1 MLEANNFK
9 ALKIGIAS
17 PEKIRSW
24 SYGEVIKPETINY
37 RTLKPERDGLF
48 CEKIFGP
55 TRDYECSCGKYK
67 RLRYKN
73 IVCDRCGV
81 EVTKSSVRRERMG
94 HIELATPVSHIW
106 YVKGVPSY
114 IGLTLDMSPRD
125 LEEVIYFVSYVVLD
139 PGATTLIKKQT
150 LSDKEYRAYYE
161 KYGNTFRVGMG
172 AEAIKELLSEVDVN
186 KELEEIQK
194 EYGTGNNPSESLKLA
209 ARSYIPNIECMLYQM
224 ISAYGERQSV
234 DEILN
239 SLKPT
244 MIIVD
249 EMHHLKTKS
258 IRATA
263 GSNVVED
270 NEEYEEEFSNR
281 IERENKW
288 GKKFKKFLEDNP
300 QAKLLGLSATPI
312 RHDGANVVE
321 RIFKDAV
328 ASQKSL
334 LEAMEEGIIYPPK
347 YVVPDFVREDELETL
362 LEKIEQAEGARKEEL
377 KAEYDELALKS
388 ANAPGIPQLM
398 EENISEKD
406 GKYIIFCKDISD
418 MKEKMANA
426 KEWFGKIDEEPEIYG
441 ISSQDNTSAEQLQS
455 FNNSKSSH
463 LKLMY
468 CVGMIDEGV
477 HLNNVSGVILATK
490 TESRPVYTQRV
501 GRCISS
507 KKNGKQAIVIDLVN
521 NNEILSNKEEVEY
534 GYEIND
540 IEALQQLIDWIN
552 NKNNGKLPEY
562 SAEKSQKEKTM
573 ARRMARINN
582 KYIKYAQNQEMIKQL
597 DKEEQDKIQDIIELG
612 NTIGLFSK
620 AIKLDF
626 SDEEQRQEDLINQFI
641 DGIAI
646 KGVRKDFVRLL
657 QERLREGTFKEVMQF
672 CEKNGRLPKQVVGT
686 KATLTEEQIYE
697 NNLYAR
703 WRRCDEKQLVDKY
716 SGVPIEKVPEE
727 YKSIVEQ
734 VRSYG
739 YGIEEKLTT
748 YQKVIQFCEKN
759 GRLPKQVV
767 GTKAA
772 LTEEQLYEKNLY
784 GSWLRSDEKKLIDKY
799 IGTPIEKIPEKDR
812 VIVEQARYYGIEEKL
827 TFYQEVIRFCE
838 KNGRVPRAVHGTK
851 AALTEEQLYEKNL
864 YYRWR
869 RSDEKQLVDKY
880 AGVPIEGVPEEDREI
895 VEQVRSYG
903 YGVEEKLTAY
913 QEIMQFCEKY
923 GRWPRMFQ
931 GTNSTCTEEQIY
943 ERNLYN
949 RWQTSDEKQI
959 VDKYVGIPT
968 EKIPE
973 EDKTIIE
980 QVRSYGYGI
989 KRKLIGYQAL
999 MQFCK
1004 KNGRLP
1010 KQIAGKK
1017 ATLTEKQIYERNLY
1031 AKWKTSKEKQLVDK
1045 YVGIPVEEIPEED
1058 RAIVEQVR
1066 SYGYLGNAKKSANSL
1081 GKAVGK
1087 AVTVTEIQQ
1096 ANEFLN
1102 TITQDKEKREEQE

>member
-1 MLEANNFK
+1 MANTENSKLKLLPHQNEAYQ
-9 ALKIGIAS
+9 A
-17 PEKIRSW
+17 
-24 SYGEVIKPETINY
+24 VIKKFE
-37 RTLKPERDGLF
+37 
-48 CEKIFGP
+48 EKGKAAVIFP
-55 TRDYECSCGKYK
+55 TGCGKSFVALEYILK
-67 RLRYKN
+67 HPDERVLFLAPRRAIANQMYEY
-73 IVCDRCGV
+73 IVR
-81 EVTKSSVRRERMG
+81 
-94 HIELATPVSHIW
+94 
-106 YVKGVPSY
+106 Y
-114 IGLTLDMSPRD
+114 IGGDTRP
-125 LEEVIYFVSYVVLD
+125 I
-139 PGATTLIKKQT
+139 
-150 LSDKEYRAYYE
+150 
-161 KYGNTFRVGMG
+161 
-172 AEAIKELLSEVDVN
+172 
-186 KELEEIQK
+186 EEIQK

-234 DEILN
+234 DKILN

-244 MIIVD
+244 IIIVD

-263 GSNVVED
+263 GSNVVEND
-270 NEEYEEEFSNR
+270 EKYEEEFSNR

-334 LEAMEEGIIYPPK
+334 LEAIEEGIIYPPK
-347 YVVPDFVREDELETL
+347 YVVPDFVREDELKTL
-362 LEKIEQAEGARKEEL
+362 LEQIEQAEGARKEEL
-377 KAEYDELALKS
+377 KAMYDELALKS

-441 ISSQDNTSAEQLQS
+441 ISSQDNTSVEQLQS

-562 SAEKSQKEKTM
+562 SAEKSLKEKTM
-573 ARRMARINN
+573 AKRMARINN
-582 KYIKYAQNQEMIKQL
+582 KYLKYAQNQEMINEL
-597 DKEEQDKIQDIIELG
+597 DKEEQEKIQDIIELG
-612 NTIGLFSK
+612 SEIGLFSE
-620 AIKLDF
+620 AIKLDL
-626 SDEEQRQEDLINQFI
+626 SDEEKKQEDLINQFT

-646 KGVRKDFVRLL
+646 KGVRKDFVKLL
-657 QERLREGTFKEVMQF
+657 QERLREETFKEVMQF
-672 CEKNGRLPKQVVGT
+672 CEKNGRLPRGYNGT
-686 KATLTEEQIYE
+686 KVILTEEQIYE
-697 NNLYAR
+697 KNLCGR
-703 WRRCDEKQLVDKY
+703 WYRSAEKQIVDKY
-716 SGVPIEKVPEE
+716 AGVPIEKVPEE
-727 YKSIVEQ
+727 YKAIVKQ
-734 VRSYG
+734 VRKYG
-739 YGIEEKLTT
+739 YGIEEKLTD
-748 YQKVIQFCEKN
+748 YQMVMQFCEKN
-759 GRLPKQVV
+759 GRLPRGYSGRKATPTKEQYCERRLYDRWYKSPEKQIV
-767 GTKAA
+767 
-772 LTEEQLYEKNLY
+772 
-784 GSWLRSDEKKLIDKY
+784 DKY
-799 IGTPIEKIPEKDR
+799 AGIPTEKVPEEYKA
-812 VIVEQARYYGIEEKL
+812 IVEQVRKYGYGIEEKL
-827 TFYQEVIRFCE
+827 TGYQMVIKFCE
-838 KNGRVPRAVHGTK
+838 KKGRLPRGCRGTK
-851 AALTEEQLYEKNL
+851 ATLTEERFYEKIL
-864 YYRWR
+864 YANSWL
-869 RSDEKQLVDKY
+869 RSAEKK
-880 AGVPIEGVPEEDREI
+880 
-895 VEQVRSYG
+895 
-903 YGVEEKLTAY
+903 
-913 QEIMQFCEKY
+913 
-923 GRWPRMFQ
+923 
-931 GTNSTCTEEQIY
+931 
-943 ERNLYN
+943 
-949 RWQTSDEKQI
+949 I
-959 VDKYVGIPT
+959 VDKYVGIPI
-968 EKIPE
+968 EK
-973 EDKTIIE
+973 
-980 QVRSYGYGI
+980 
-989 KRKLIGYQAL
+989 
-999 MQFCK
+999 
-1004 KNGRLP
+1004 
-1010 KQIAGKK
+1010 
-1017 ATLTEKQIYERNLY
+1017 
-1031 AKWKTSKEKQLVDK
+1031 
-1045 YVGIPVEEIPEED
+1045 IPEED

-1066 SYGYLGNAKKSANSL
+1066 SYGYLGSAKKSANSL

>member
-1 MLEANNFK
+1 MANTENSKLKLLPHQNEAYQ
-9 ALKIGIAS
+9 A
-17 PEKIRSW
+17 
-24 SYGEVIKPETINY
+24 VIKKFE
-37 RTLKPERDGLF
+37 
-48 CEKIFGP
+48 EKGKAAVIFP
-55 TRDYECSCGKYK
+55 TGCGKSFVALEYILK
-67 RLRYKN
+67 HPDERVLFLAPRRAIANQMYEY
-73 IVCDRCGV
+73 IVR
-81 EVTKSSVRRERMG
+81 
-94 HIELATPVSHIW
+94 
-106 YVKGVPSY
+106 Y
-114 IGLTLDMSPRD
+114 IGGDTRP
-125 LEEVIYFVSYVVLD
+125 I
-139 PGATTLIKKQT
+139 
-150 LSDKEYRAYYE
+150 
-161 KYGNTFRVGMG
+161 
-172 AEAIKELLSEVDVN
+172 
-186 KELEEIQK
+186 EEIQK

-234 DEILN
+234 DKILN

-244 MIIVD
+244 IIIVD

-263 GSNVVED
+263 GSNVVEND
-270 NEEYEEEFSNR
+270 EKYEEEFSNR

-334 LEAMEEGIIYPPK
+334 LEAIEEGIIYPPK
-347 YVVPDFVREDELETL
+347 YVVPDFVREDELKTL
-362 LEKIEQAEGARKEEL
+362 LEQIEQAEGARKEEL
-377 KAEYDELALKS
+377 KAMYDELALKS

-441 ISSQDNTSAEQLQS
+441 ISSQDNTSVEQLQS

-562 SAEKSQKEKTM
+562 SAEKSLKEKTM
-573 ARRMARINN
+573 AKRMARINN
-582 KYIKYAQNQEMIKQL
+582 KYLKYAQNQEMINEL
-597 DKEEQDKIQDIIELG
+597 DKEEQEKIQDIIELG
-612 NTIGLFSK
+612 SEIGLFSE
-620 AIKLDF
+620 AIKLDL
-626 SDEEQRQEDLINQFI
+626 SDEEKKQEDLINQFT

-646 KGVRKDFVRLL
+646 KGVRKDFVKLL
-657 QERLREGTFKEVMQF
+657 QERLREETFKEVMQF
-672 CEKNGRLPKQVVGT
+672 CEKNGRLPKAYSSM
-686 KATLTEEQIYE
+686 KATTMTEEQLYE
-697 NNLYAR
+697 KNLHTR
-703 WRRCDEKQLVDKY
+703 WAESSEKQIVDKY
-716 SGVPIEKVPEE
+716 AGISIEKVPEKYKAIVEQVRKCGYSIKEKLTTYQEIMQFGEKNGRLPISYSKMKDATMTEEQRCERRLYAKWYRSAEKQIVDKYAGVPIEKVPEE
-727 YKSIVEQ
+727 YKAIVKQ
-734 VRSYG
+734 VRKYG
-739 YGIEEKLTT
+739 YGIEEKLTD
-748 YQKVIQFCEKN
+748 YQMVMQFCEKN
-759 GRLPKQVV
+759 GRLPRGYSGRKATPTKEQYCERRLYDRWYKSPEKQIV
-767 GTKAA
+767 
-772 LTEEQLYEKNLY
+772 
-784 GSWLRSDEKKLIDKY
+784 DKY
-799 IGTPIEKIPEKDR
+799 AGIPTEKVPEEYKA
-812 VIVEQARYYGIEEKL
+812 IVEQVRKYGYGIEEKL
-827 TFYQEVIRFCE
+827 TGYQMVIKFCE
-838 KNGRVPRAVHGTK
+838 KKGRLPRGCRGTK
-851 AALTEEQLYEKNL
+851 ATLTEERFYEKIL
-864 YYRWR
+864 YANSWL
-869 RSDEKQLVDKY
+869 RSAEKK
-880 AGVPIEGVPEEDREI
+880 
-895 VEQVRSYG
+895 
-903 YGVEEKLTAY
+903 
-913 QEIMQFCEKY
+913 
-923 GRWPRMFQ
+923 
-931 GTNSTCTEEQIY
+931 
-943 ERNLYN
+943 
-949 RWQTSDEKQI
+949 I
-959 VDKYVGIPT
+959 VDKYVGIPI
-968 EKIPE
+968 EK
-973 EDKTIIE
+973 
-980 QVRSYGYGI
+980 
-989 KRKLIGYQAL
+989 
-999 MQFCK
+999 
-1004 KNGRLP
+1004 
-1010 KQIAGKK
+1010 
-1017 ATLTEKQIYERNLY
+1017 
-1031 AKWKTSKEKQLVDK
+1031 
-1045 YVGIPVEEIPEED
+1045 IPEED

-1066 SYGYLGNAKKSANSL
+1066 SYGYLGSAKKSANSL

>member
-1 MLEANNFK
+1 MANTENSKLELLPHQNEAYQ
-9 ALKIGIAS
+9 A
-17 PEKIRSW
+17 
-24 SYGEVIKPETINY
+24 VIKKFE
-37 RTLKPERDGLF
+37 
-48 CEKIFGP
+48 EKGKAAVIFP
-55 TRDYECSCGKYK
+55 TGCGKSFVALEYILK
-67 RLRYKN
+67 HPDERVLFLAPRRAIANQMYEY
-73 IVCDRCGV
+73 IVR
-81 EVTKSSVRRERMG
+81 
-94 HIELATPVSHIW
+94 
-106 YVKGVPSY
+106 Y
-114 IGLTLDMSPRD
+114 IGGDTRP
-125 LEEVIYFVSYVVLD
+125 I
-139 PGATTLIKKQT
+139 
-150 LSDKEYRAYYE
+150 
-161 KYGNTFRVGMG
+161 
-172 AEAIKELLSEVDVN
+172 
-186 KELEEIQK
+186 EEIQK

-234 DEILN
+234 DKILN

-244 MIIVD
+244 IIIVD

-270 NEEYEEEFSNR
+270 DEKYEEEFSNR

-300 QAKLLGLSATPI
+300 QAKILGLSATPI

-347 YVVPDFVREDELETL
+347 YVVPDFVREDELKTL
-362 LEKIEQAEGARKEEL
+362 LEQIEQAEGARKEEL
-377 KAEYDELALKS
+377 KAMYDELALKS

-597 DKEEQDKIQDIIELG
+597 DKEEQEKIQDIIELG
-612 NTIGLFSK
+612 SEIGLFSE
-620 AIKLDF
+620 AIKLDL
-626 SDEEQRQEDLINQFI
+626 SDEEKKQEDLINQFT

-646 KGVRKDFVRLL
+646 KGVRKDFVKLL
-657 QERLREGTFKEVMQF
+657 QERLREETFKEVMQF
-672 CEKNGRLPKQVVGT
+672 CEKNGRLPKAYSSM
-686 KATLTEEQIYE
+686 KATTMTEEQLYE
-697 NNLYAR
+697 KNLHTR
-703 WRRCDEKQLVDKY
+703 WAESSEKQIVDKY
-716 SGVPIEKVPEE
+716 AGISIEKVPEKYKAIVEQVRKCGYSIKEKLTTYQEIMQFGEKNGRLPISYSKMKDATMTEEQRCERRLYAKWYRSAEKQIVDKYAGVPIEKVPEE
-727 YKSIVEQ
+727 YKAIVKQ
-734 VRSYG
+734 VRKYG
-739 YGIEEKLTT
+739 YGIEEKLTD
-748 YQKVIQFCEKN
+748 YQMVMQFCEKN
-759 GRLPKQVV
+759 GRLPRGYSGRKATPTKEQYCERRLYDRWYKSPEKQIV
-767 GTKAA
+767 
-772 LTEEQLYEKNLY
+772 
-784 GSWLRSDEKKLIDKY
+784 DKY
-799 IGTPIEKIPEKDR
+799 AGIPTEKVPEEYKA
-812 VIVEQARYYGIEEKL
+812 IVEQVRKYGYGIEEKL
-827 TFYQEVIRFCE
+827 TGYQMVIKFCE
-838 KNGRVPRAVHGTK
+838 KKGRLPRGCRGTK
-851 AALTEEQLYEKNL
+851 ATLTEERYYEKIL
-864 YYRWR
+864 YANSWL
-869 RSDEKQLVDKY
+869 RSAEKK
-880 AGVPIEGVPEEDREI
+880 
-895 VEQVRSYG
+895 
-903 YGVEEKLTAY
+903 
-913 QEIMQFCEKY
+913 
-923 GRWPRMFQ
+923 
-931 GTNSTCTEEQIY
+931 
-943 ERNLYN
+943 
-949 RWQTSDEKQI
+949 I
-959 VDKYVGIPT
+959 VDKYVGIPI
-968 EKIPE
+968 EK
-973 EDKTIIE
+973 
-980 QVRSYGYGI
+980 
-989 KRKLIGYQAL
+989 
-999 MQFCK
+999 
-1004 KNGRLP
+1004 
-1010 KQIAGKK
+1010 
-1017 ATLTEKQIYERNLY
+1017 
-1031 AKWKTSKEKQLVDK
+1031 
-1045 YVGIPVEEIPEED
+1045 IPEED

>member
-1 MLEANNFK
+1 MANTENSKLELLPHQNEAYQ
-9 ALKIGIAS
+9 A
-17 PEKIRSW
+17 
-24 SYGEVIKPETINY
+24 VIKKFE
-37 RTLKPERDGLF
+37 
-48 CEKIFGP
+48 EKGKAAVIFP
-55 TRDYECSCGKYK
+55 TGCGKSFVALEYILK
-67 RLRYKN
+67 HPDERVLFLAPRRAIANQMYEY
-73 IVCDRCGV
+73 IVR
-81 EVTKSSVRRERMG
+81 
-94 HIELATPVSHIW
+94 
-106 YVKGVPSY
+106 Y
-114 IGLTLDMSPRD
+114 IGGDTRS
-125 LEEVIYFVSYVVLD
+125 I
-139 PGATTLIKKQT
+139 
-150 LSDKEYRAYYE
+150 
-161 KYGNTFRVGMG
+161 
-172 AEAIKELLSEVDVN
+172 
-186 KELEEIQK
+186 EEIQK

-703 WRRCDEKQLVDKY
+703 WCRCDEKQLVDKYSGVPIEKVPEEYKSIVEQVRSYGYGIEEKLTTYQKVIQFCEKNERLPKQVVGTKATLTEEQIYENNLYARWCRCDEKQLVDKY

-943 ERNLYN
+943 ERNLY
-949 RWQTSDEKQI
+949 
-959 VDKYVGIPT
+959 
-968 EKIPE
+968 
-973 EDKTIIE
+973 
-980 QVRSYGYGI
+980 
-989 KRKLIGYQAL
+989 
-999 MQFCK
+999 
-1004 KNGRLP
+1004 
-1010 KQIAGKK
+1010 
-1017 ATLTEKQIYERNLY
+1017 

>member
-1 MLEANNFK
+1 MANTENSKLKLLPHQNEAYQAAVKKLEEKRKAAIISPTGTGKSFVALEYILQHPDERVLFLSPRRAIANQM
-9 ALKIGIAS
+9 
-17 PEKIRSW
+17 
-24 SYGEVIKPETINY
+24 
-37 RTLKPERDGLF
+37 
-48 CEKIFGP
+48 
-55 TRDYECSCGKYK
+55 YEY
-67 RLRYKN
+67 
-73 IVCDRCGV
+73 IVR
-81 EVTKSSVRRERMG
+81 
-94 HIELATPVSHIW
+94 
-106 YVKGVPSY
+106 Y
-114 IGLTLDMSPRD
+114 IGGDTRY
-125 LEEVIYFVSYVVLD
+125 I
-139 PGATTLIKKQT
+139 
-150 LSDKEYRAYYE
+150 
-161 KYGNTFRVGMG
+161 
-172 AEAIKELLSEVDVN
+172 
-186 KELEEIQK
+186 EEIQK
-194 EYGTGNNPSESLKLA
+194 EYGTGNNPGESLKLA

-234 DEILN
+234 DKILN

-249 EMHHLKTKS
+249 EMHHLKTKT
-258 IRATA
+258 IRAIA

-270 NEEYEEEFSNR
+270 DEEYEEEFSNR

-288 GKKFKKFLEDNP
+288 GKKFEKFLEDNP

-347 YVVPDFVREDELETL
+347 YVVPDFVREDELKTL
-362 LEKIEQAEGARKEEL
+362 LEQIEQAEGARKEEL
-377 KAEYDELALKS
+377 KAMYDELALKS

-672 CEKNGRLPKQVVGT
+672 CEKNERLPKQVVGT

-759 GRLPKQVV
+759 GRVPRVV
-767 GTKAA
+767 NGTKAA

-812 VIVEQARYYGIEEKL
+812 VIVEQARYYGIEGKL

-838 KNGRVPRAVHGTK
+838 KNGRVPRAVNGTK

-931 GTNSTCTEEQIY
+931 GTNSTRTEEQIY

-989 KRKLIGYQAL
+989 KRKLIGYQEI
-999 MQFCK
+999 MQFCE

-1031 AKWKTSKEKQLVDK
+1031 DKWKTSKEKQLVDK

-1058 RAIVEQVR
+1058 RVIVEQVR
-1066 SYGYLGNAKKSANSL
+1066 KYGYLGKAKKSATSL

>member
-1 MLEANNFK
+1 MANTENSKLELLPHQNEAYQ
-9 ALKIGIAS
+9 A
-17 PEKIRSW
+17 
-24 SYGEVIKPETINY
+24 VIKKFE
-37 RTLKPERDGLF
+37 
-48 CEKIFGP
+48 EKGKAAVIFP
-55 TRDYECSCGKYK
+55 TGCGKSFVALEYILK
-67 RLRYKN
+67 HPDERVLFLAPRRAIANQMYEY
-73 IVCDRCGV
+73 IVR
-81 EVTKSSVRRERMG
+81 
-94 HIELATPVSHIW
+94 
-106 YVKGVPSY
+106 Y
-114 IGLTLDMSPRD
+114 IGGDTRS
-125 LEEVIYFVSYVVLD
+125 I
-139 PGATTLIKKQT
+139 
-150 LSDKEYRAYYE
+150 
-161 KYGNTFRVGMG
+161 
-172 AEAIKELLSEVDVN
+172 
-186 KELEEIQK
+186 EEIQK

-703 WRRCDEKQLVDKY
+703 WCRCDEKQLVDKY

-1031 AKWKTSKEKQLVDK
+1031 AKWKASKEKQLVDK

-1066 SYGYLGNAKKSANSL
+1066 RYGYLGNAKKSANSL

>member
-1 MLEANNFK
+1 MANTENSKLELLPHQNEAYQ
-9 ALKIGIAS
+9 A
-17 PEKIRSW
+17 
-24 SYGEVIKPETINY
+24 VIKKFE
-37 RTLKPERDGLF
+37 
-48 CEKIFGP
+48 EKGKAAVIFP
-55 TRDYECSCGKYK
+55 TGCGKSFVALEYILK
-67 RLRYKN
+67 HPDERVLFLAPRRAIANQMYEY
-73 IVCDRCGV
+73 IVR
-81 EVTKSSVRRERMG
+81 
-94 HIELATPVSHIW
+94 
-106 YVKGVPSY
+106 Y
-114 IGLTLDMSPRD
+114 IGGDTRP
-125 LEEVIYFVSYVVLD
+125 I
-139 PGATTLIKKQT
+139 
-150 LSDKEYRAYYE
+150 
-161 KYGNTFRVGMG
+161 
-172 AEAIKELLSEVDVN
+172 
-186 KELEEIQK
+186 EEIQK

-234 DEILN
+234 DKILN

-244 MIIVD
+244 IIIVD

-263 GSNVVED
+263 GSNVVEND
-270 NEEYEEEFSNR
+270 EKYEEEFSNR

-347 YVVPDFVREDELETL
+347 YVVPDFVREDELKTL
-362 LEKIEQAEGARKEEL
+362 LEQIEQAEGARKEEL
-377 KAEYDELALKS
+377 KAMYDELALKS

-441 ISSQDNTSAEQLQS
+441 ISSQDNTSVEQLQS

-490 TESRPVYTQRV
+490 TESRPVYMQRI
-501 GRCISS
+501 GRCISYE
-507 KKNGKQAIVIDLVN
+507 KNGKQAIVIDLVN

-540 IEALQQLIDWIN
+540 IEALQKLIDWIN

-759 GRLPKQVV
+759 ERLPKQVVGTKATLTEEQIYENNLYARWRRCDEKQLVDKYSGVPIEKVPEEYKSIVEQVRSYGYGIEEKLTTYQKVIQFCEKNERLPKQVV

>member
-1 MLEANNFK
+1 MANTENSKLELLPHQNEAYQ
-9 ALKIGIAS
+9 A
-17 PEKIRSW
+17 
-24 SYGEVIKPETINY
+24 VIKKFE
-37 RTLKPERDGLF
+37 
-48 CEKIFGP
+48 EKGKAAVIFP
-55 TRDYECSCGKYK
+55 TGCGKSFVALEYILK
-67 RLRYKN
+67 HPDERVLFLAPRRAIANQMYEY
-73 IVCDRCGV
+73 IVR
-81 EVTKSSVRRERMG
+81 
-94 HIELATPVSHIW
+94 
-106 YVKGVPSY
+106 Y
-114 IGLTLDMSPRD
+114 IGGDTRP
-125 LEEVIYFVSYVVLD
+125 I
-139 PGATTLIKKQT
+139 
-150 LSDKEYRAYYE
+150 
-161 KYGNTFRVGMG
+161 
-172 AEAIKELLSEVDVN
+172 
-186 KELEEIQK
+186 EEIQK

-234 DEILN
+234 DKILN

-244 MIIVD
+244 IIIVD

-270 NEEYEEEFSNR
+270 DEKYEEEFSNR

-347 YVVPDFVREDELETL
+347 YVVPDFVREDELKTL

-657 QERLREGTFKEVMQF
+657 QERLREGTFKEVM
-672 CEKNGRLPKQVVGT
+672 
-686 KATLTEEQIYE
+686 
-697 NNLYAR
+697 
-703 WRRCDEKQLVDKY
+703 
-716 SGVPIEKVPEE
+716 
-727 YKSIVEQ
+727 
-734 VRSYG
+734 
-739 YGIEEKLTT
+739 
-748 YQKVIQFCEKN
+748 QFCEKN

>member
-1 MLEANNFK
+1 MANTENSKLELLPHQDEAYQAVVKKFEEKGK
-9 ALKIGIAS
+9 AAI
-17 PEKIRSW
+17 
-24 SYGEVIKPETINY
+24 
-37 RTLKPERDGLF
+37 
-48 CEKIFGP
+48 IFP
-55 TRDYECSCGKYK
+55 TGCGKSFVALEYILK
-67 RLRYKN
+67 HPDERVLFLAPRRAIANQMYEY
-73 IVCDRCGV
+73 IVR
-81 EVTKSSVRRERMG
+81 
-94 HIELATPVSHIW
+94 
-106 YVKGVPSY
+106 Y
-114 IGLTLDMSPRD
+114 IGGDTRP
-125 LEEVIYFVSYVVLD
+125 I
-139 PGATTLIKKQT
+139 
-150 LSDKEYRAYYE
+150 
-161 KYGNTFRVGMG
+161 
-172 AEAIKELLSEVDVN
+172 
-186 KELEEIQK
+186 EEIQK

-224 ISAYGERQSV
+224 ISAYGERKSV
-234 DEILN
+234 DKILN

-270 NEEYEEEFSNR
+270 NEEYEEEYSNR

-347 YVVPDFVREDELETL
+347 YVVPDFVREDELKTL
-362 LEKIEQAEGARKEEL
+362 LEKIEQAEGTRKEEL
-377 KAEYDELALKS
+377 KAEYDELVLKS

-426 KEWFGKIDEEPEIYG
+426 TEWFGRIDEKPEIYG

-490 TESRPVYTQRV
+490 TESRPVYTQRI

-507 KKNGKQAIVIDLVN
+507 KKNGKQTIVIDLVN

-552 NKNNGKLPEY
+552 NKNNGQLPEY
-562 SAEKSQKEKTM
+562 SAEKSLKEKTM
-573 ARRMARINN
+573 AKRMARINN
-582 KYIKYAQNQEMIKQL
+582 KYLKYAQNQEMVKQL
-597 DKEEQDKIQDIIELG
+597 DKEEQEKIQDIIKLG
-612 NTIGLFSK
+612 NTIGLFSE

-626 SDEEQRQEDLINQFI
+626 SDEEKKQEDLINQFT

-646 KGVRKDFVRLL
+646 KGVRKDFVKLL
-657 QERLREGTFKEVMQF
+657 QERLREETFKEVMQF
-672 CEKNGRLPKQVVGT
+672 CEKNGRLPRGIRGTKATYTEEQLYENNLYYRWRRSDEKKLVNKYVGIPIEGISEEDRDIVEQVRSYGYGIEEKLTAYQEVMQFCEKNGRLPQEIHGT
-686 KATLTEEQIYE
+686 KATLTEEQMYEKNLSHRWIISDEKKIVDKYVGIPTEKIPEEDRDIVEQVRSYGYGIEEKLTGYQVVRQFCEKNGRLPIGYKGTKATLTEEQLYEKNIYD
-697 NNLYAR
+697 R
-703 WRRCDEKQLVDKY
+703 WRRSAEKQIVDKY
-716 SGVPIEKVPEE
+716 IGVSIEEIPEEDRAIVKQVRSYGYGITDYQEIRQFCEKNGRLPIGYKGTKATITEDRFYEKKLHAKWYRSAEKQIADKYVGVSIEKIPEE
-727 YKSIVEQ
+727 DRAIVEQ

-748 YQKVIQFCEKN
+748 YQEVMRFCEKN
-759 GRLPKQVV
+759 GRLPRKTQGV
-767 GTKAA
+767 KAT
-772 LTEEQLYEKNLY
+772 LTEEQLYENNLY
-784 GSWLRSDEKKLIDKY
+784 AKWFKSDE
-799 IGTPIEKIPEKDR
+799 R
-812 VIVEQARYYGIEEKL
+812 
-827 TFYQEVIRFCE
+827 
-838 KNGRVPRAVHGTK
+838 
-851 AALTEEQLYEKNL
+851 
-864 YYRWR
+864 
-869 RSDEKQLVDKY
+869 QLVK
-880 AGVPIEGVPEEDREI
+880 
-895 VEQVRSYG
+895 
-903 YGVEEKLTAY
+903 
-913 QEIMQFCEKY
+913 
-923 GRWPRMFQ
+923 
-931 GTNSTCTEEQIY
+931 
-943 ERNLYN
+943 
-949 RWQTSDEKQI
+949 
-959 VDKYVGIPT
+959 KYVDTPL

-973 EDKTIIE
+973 EDRT
-980 QVRSYGYGI
+980 
-989 KRKLIGYQAL
+989 
-999 MQFCK
+999 
-1004 KNGRLP
+1004 
-1010 KQIAGKK
+1010 
-1017 ATLTEKQIYERNLY
+1017 
-1031 AKWKTSKEKQLVDK
+1031 
-1045 YVGIPVEEIPEED
+1045 
-1058 RAIVEQVR
+1058 IVEQVR
-1066 SYGYLGNAKKSANSL
+1066 KYGYFGKAKKSATSL

>member
-1 MLEANNFK
+1 MANTENSKLELLPHQNEAYQ
-9 ALKIGIAS
+9 A
-17 PEKIRSW
+17 
-24 SYGEVIKPETINY
+24 VIKKFE
-37 RTLKPERDGLF
+37 
-48 CEKIFGP
+48 EKGKAAVIFP
-55 TRDYECSCGKYK
+55 TGCGKSFVALEYILK
-67 RLRYKN
+67 HPDERVLFLAPRRAIANQMYEY
-73 IVCDRCGV
+73 IVR
-81 EVTKSSVRRERMG
+81 
-94 HIELATPVSHIW
+94 
-106 YVKGVPSY
+106 Y
-114 IGLTLDMSPRD
+114 IGGDTRS
-125 LEEVIYFVSYVVLD
+125 I
-139 PGATTLIKKQT
+139 
-150 LSDKEYRAYYE
+150 
-161 KYGNTFRVGMG
+161 
-172 AEAIKELLSEVDVN
+172 
-186 KELEEIQK
+186 EEIQK

-490 TESRPVYTQRV
+490 NESRPVYTQRV

>member
-1 MLEANNFK
+1 MANTENSKLELLPHQNEAYQ
-9 ALKIGIAS
+9 A
-17 PEKIRSW
+17 
-24 SYGEVIKPETINY
+24 VIKKFE
-37 RTLKPERDGLF
+37 
-48 CEKIFGP
+48 EKGKAAVIFP
-55 TRDYECSCGKYK
+55 TGCGKSFVALEYILK
-67 RLRYKN
+67 HPDERVLFLAPRRAIANQMYEY
-73 IVCDRCGV
+73 IVR
-81 EVTKSSVRRERMG
+81 
-94 HIELATPVSHIW
+94 
-106 YVKGVPSY
+106 Y
-114 IGLTLDMSPRD
+114 IGGDTRS
-125 LEEVIYFVSYVVLD
+125 I
-139 PGATTLIKKQT
+139 
-150 LSDKEYRAYYE
+150 
-161 KYGNTFRVGMG
+161 
-172 AEAIKELLSEVDVN
+172 
-186 KELEEIQK
+186 EEIQK

-703 WRRCDEKQLVDKY
+703 WCRCDEKQLVDKY

-759 GRLPKQVV
+759 ERLPKQVV

>member
-1 MLEANNFK
+1 MANTENSKLELLPHQNEAYQ
-9 ALKIGIAS
+9 A
-17 PEKIRSW
+17 
-24 SYGEVIKPETINY
+24 VIKKFE
-37 RTLKPERDGLF
+37 
-48 CEKIFGP
+48 EKGKAAVIFP
-55 TRDYECSCGKYK
+55 TGCGKSFVALEYILK
-67 RLRYKN
+67 HPDERVLFLAPRRAIANQMYEY
-73 IVCDRCGV
+73 IVR
-81 EVTKSSVRRERMG
+81 
-94 HIELATPVSHIW
+94 
-106 YVKGVPSY
+106 Y
-114 IGLTLDMSPRD
+114 IGGDTRP
-125 LEEVIYFVSYVVLD
+125 I
-139 PGATTLIKKQT
+139 
-150 LSDKEYRAYYE
+150 
-161 KYGNTFRVGMG
+161 
-172 AEAIKELLSEVDVN
+172 
-186 KELEEIQK
+186 EEIQK

-234 DEILN
+234 DKILN

-244 MIIVD
+244 IIIVD

-263 GSNVVED
+263 GSNVVEND
-270 NEEYEEEFSNR
+270 EKYEEEFSNR

-347 YVVPDFVREDELETL
+347 YVVPDFVREDELKTL
-362 LEKIEQAEGARKEEL
+362 LEQIEQAEGARKEEL
-377 KAEYDELALKS
+377 KAMYDELALKS

-703 WRRCDEKQLVDKY
+703 WCRCDEKQLVDKYSGVPIEKVPEEYKSIVEQVRSYGYGIEEKLTTYQKVIQFCEKNERLPKQVVGTKATLTEEQIYENNLYARWCRCDEKQLVDKY

>member
-1 MLEANNFK
+1 MANTENSKLELLPHQNEAYQ
-9 ALKIGIAS
+9 A
-17 PEKIRSW
+17 
-24 SYGEVIKPETINY
+24 VIKKFE
-37 RTLKPERDGLF
+37 
-48 CEKIFGP
+48 EKGKAAVIFP
-55 TRDYECSCGKYK
+55 TGCGKSFVALEYILK
-67 RLRYKN
+67 HPDERVLFLAPRRAIANQMYEY
-73 IVCDRCGV
+73 IVR
-81 EVTKSSVRRERMG
+81 
-94 HIELATPVSHIW
+94 
-106 YVKGVPSY
+106 Y
-114 IGLTLDMSPRD
+114 IGGDTRP
-125 LEEVIYFVSYVVLD
+125 I
-139 PGATTLIKKQT
+139 
-150 LSDKEYRAYYE
+150 
-161 KYGNTFRVGMG
+161 
-172 AEAIKELLSEVDVN
+172 
-186 KELEEIQK
+186 EEIQK

-234 DEILN
+234 DKILN

-244 MIIVD
+244 IIIVD

-377 KAEYDELALKS
+377 KAMYDELALKS

-441 ISSQDNTSAEQLQS
+441 ISSQDNTSVEQLQS

>member
-1 MLEANNFK
+1 MANTKNSILELLPHQDEAYK
-9 ALKIGIAS
+9 AVVKKFE
-17 PEKIRSW
+17 EK
-24 SYGEVIKPETINY
+24 GKAAVI
-37 RTLKPERDGLF
+37 F
-48 CEKIFGP
+48 P
-55 TRDYECSCGKYK
+55 TGCGKSFVALEYILK
-67 RLRYKN
+67 HPDERVLFLAPRRAIANQMYEY
-73 IVCDRCGV
+73 IVR
-81 EVTKSSVRRERMG
+81 
-94 HIELATPVSHIW
+94 
-106 YVKGVPSY
+106 Y
-114 IGLTLDMSPRD
+114 IGGDTRS
-125 LEEVIYFVSYVVLD
+125 I
-139 PGATTLIKKQT
+139 
-150 LSDKEYRAYYE
+150 
-161 KYGNTFRVGMG
+161 
-172 AEAIKELLSEVDVN
+172 
-186 KELEEIQK
+186 EEIQK

-270 NEEYEEEFSNR
+270 NEEYEEELANR

-347 YVVPDFVREDELETL
+347 YVVPDFVREDELKTL
-362 LEKIEQAEGARKEEL
+362 LEQIEQAEGARKEEL
-377 KAEYDELALKS
+377 KAMYDELALKS

-562 SAEKSQKEKTM
+562 SAEKSLKEKTM
-573 ARRMARINN
+573 AKRMARINN
-582 KYIKYAQNQEMIKQL
+582 KYLKYAQNQEMINEL
-597 DKEEQDKIQDIIELG
+597 DKEEQEKIQDIIELG
-612 NTIGLFSK
+612 SEIGLFSE
-620 AIKLDF
+620 AIKLDL
-626 SDEEQRQEDLINQFI
+626 SDEEKKQEDLINQFT

-646 KGVRKDFVRLL
+646 KGVRKDFVKLL
-657 QERLREGTFKEVMQF
+657 QERLREETFKEVMQF

-759 GRLPKQVV
+759 GRVPRVV
-767 GTKAA
+767 HGTKAA

-812 VIVEQARYYGIEEKL
+812 VIVEQARYYGIEGKL

-913 QEIMQFCEKY
+913 QEVMQFCEKY

-931 GTNSTCTEEQIY
+931 GTNSTRTEEQIY

-949 RWQTSDEKQI
+949 RWITSDEKQI

-989 KRKLIGYQAL
+989 KRKLIGYQVL
-999 MQFCK
+999 MQFCE

-1031 AKWKTSKEKQLVDK
+1031 AKWKTSEEKQLVDK

-1058 RAIVEQVR
+1058 RVIVEQVR
-1066 SYGYLGNAKKSANSL
+1066 KYGYFGKAKKSANSL

>member
-1 MLEANNFK
+1 MALEYILKHPDERVLFLAPRRAIANQM
-9 ALKIGIAS
+9 
-17 PEKIRSW
+17 
-24 SYGEVIKPETINY
+24 
-37 RTLKPERDGLF
+37 
-48 CEKIFGP
+48 
-55 TRDYECSCGKYK
+55 YEY
-67 RLRYKN
+67 
-73 IVCDRCGV
+73 IVR
-81 EVTKSSVRRERMG
+81 
-94 HIELATPVSHIW
+94 
-106 YVKGVPSY
+106 Y
-114 IGLTLDMSPRD
+114 IGGDTRS
-125 LEEVIYFVSYVVLD
+125 I
-139 PGATTLIKKQT
+139 
-150 LSDKEYRAYYE
+150 
-161 KYGNTFRVGMG
+161 
-172 AEAIKELLSEVDVN
+172 
-186 KELEEIQK
+186 EEIQK

-759 GRLPKQVV
+759 ERLPKQVVGTKATLTEEQIYENNLYARWRRCDEKQLVDKYSGVPIEKVPEEYKSIVEQVRSYGYGIEEKLTTYQKVIQFCEKNGRLPKQVV

-949 RWQTSDEKQI
+949 RWQKSDEKQI

>member
-1 MLEANNFK
+1 MANTENSKLELLPHQNEAYQ
-9 ALKIGIAS
+9 A
-17 PEKIRSW
+17 
-24 SYGEVIKPETINY
+24 VIKKFE
-37 RTLKPERDGLF
+37 
-48 CEKIFGP
+48 EKGKAAVIFP
-55 TRDYECSCGKYK
+55 TGCGKSFVALEYILK
-67 RLRYKN
+67 HPDERVLFLAPRRAIANQMYEY
-73 IVCDRCGV
+73 IVR
-81 EVTKSSVRRERMG
+81 
-94 HIELATPVSHIW
+94 
-106 YVKGVPSY
+106 Y
-114 IGLTLDMSPRD
+114 IGGDTRS
-125 LEEVIYFVSYVVLD
+125 I
-139 PGATTLIKKQT
+139 
-150 LSDKEYRAYYE
+150 
-161 KYGNTFRVGMG
+161 
-172 AEAIKELLSEVDVN
+172 
-186 KELEEIQK
+186 EEIQK

-521 NNEILSNKEEVEY
+521 NNEILSNKEEVED

>member
-1 MLEANNFK
+1 MANTENSKLKLLPHQNEAYQAAVKKLEEKRKAAIISPTGTGKSFVALEYILQHPDERVLFLSPRRAIANQM
-9 ALKIGIAS
+9 
-17 PEKIRSW
+17 
-24 SYGEVIKPETINY
+24 
-37 RTLKPERDGLF
+37 
-48 CEKIFGP
+48 
-55 TRDYECSCGKYK
+55 YEY
-67 RLRYKN
+67 
-73 IVCDRCGV
+73 IVR
-81 EVTKSSVRRERMG
+81 
-94 HIELATPVSHIW
+94 
-106 YVKGVPSY
+106 Y
-114 IGLTLDMSPRD
+114 IGGDTRY
-125 LEEVIYFVSYVVLD
+125 I
-139 PGATTLIKKQT
+139 
-150 LSDKEYRAYYE
+150 
-161 KYGNTFRVGMG
+161 
-172 AEAIKELLSEVDVN
+172 
-186 KELEEIQK
+186 EEIQK
-194 EYGTGNNPSESLKLA
+194 EYGTGNNPGESLKLA

-234 DEILN
+234 DKILN

-249 EMHHLKTKS
+249 EMHHLKTKT
-258 IRATA
+258 IRAIA

-270 NEEYEEEFSNR
+270 DEEYEEEFSNR

-288 GKKFKKFLEDNP
+288 GKKFEKFLEDNP

-347 YVVPDFVREDELETL
+347 YVVPDFVREDELKTL
-362 LEKIEQAEGARKEEL
+362 LEQIEQAEGARKEEL
-377 KAEYDELALKS
+377 KAMYDELALKS

-657 QERLREGTFKEVMQF
+657 QERLREETFKEVMQF
-672 CEKNGRLPKQVVGT
+672 CEKNERLPKQVVGT

-759 GRLPKQVV
+759 GRVPRVV
-767 GTKAA
+767 NGTKAA

-812 VIVEQARYYGIEEKL
+812 VIVEQARYYGIEGKL

-923 GRWPRMFQ
+923 GRWPRMVQ
-931 GTNSTCTEEQIY
+931 GTNSTRTEEQIY

-1066 SYGYLGNAKKSANSL
+1066 KYGYLGKAKKSATSL

>member
-1 MLEANNFK
+1 MANTENSKLELLPHQNEAYQ
-9 ALKIGIAS
+9 A
-17 PEKIRSW
+17 
-24 SYGEVIKPETINY
+24 VIKKFE
-37 RTLKPERDGLF
+37 
-48 CEKIFGP
+48 EKGKAAVIFP
-55 TRDYECSCGKYK
+55 TGCGKSFVALEYILK
-67 RLRYKN
+67 HPDERVLFLAPRRAIANQMYEY
-73 IVCDRCGV
+73 IVR
-81 EVTKSSVRRERMG
+81 
-94 HIELATPVSHIW
+94 
-106 YVKGVPSY
+106 Y
-114 IGLTLDMSPRD
+114 IGGDTRS
-125 LEEVIYFVSYVVLD
+125 I
-139 PGATTLIKKQT
+139 
-150 LSDKEYRAYYE
+150 
-161 KYGNTFRVGMG
+161 
-172 AEAIKELLSEVDVN
+172 
-186 KELEEIQK
+186 EEIQK

-759 GRLPKQVV
+759 ERLPKQVV

>member
-1 MLEANNFK
+1 MANTENSKLELLPHQNEAYQ
-9 ALKIGIAS
+9 A
-17 PEKIRSW
+17 
-24 SYGEVIKPETINY
+24 VIKKFE
-37 RTLKPERDGLF
+37 
-48 CEKIFGP
+48 EKGKAAVIFP
-55 TRDYECSCGKYK
+55 TGCGKSFVALEYILK
-67 RLRYKN
+67 HPDERVLFLAPRRAIANQMYEY
-73 IVCDRCGV
+73 IVR
-81 EVTKSSVRRERMG
+81 
-94 HIELATPVSHIW
+94 
-106 YVKGVPSY
+106 Y
-114 IGLTLDMSPRD
+114 IGGDTRS
-125 LEEVIYFVSYVVLD
+125 I
-139 PGATTLIKKQT
+139 
-150 LSDKEYRAYYE
+150 
-161 KYGNTFRVGMG
+161 
-172 AEAIKELLSEVDVN
+172 
-186 KELEEIQK
+186 EEIQK

-703 WRRCDEKQLVDKY
+703 WCRCDEKQLVDKY

-772 LTEEQLYEKNLY
+772 LTEKNLY

-1017 ATLTEKQIYERNLY
+1017 ATLSEKQIYERNLY

>member
-1 MLEANNFK
+1 MANTENSKLELLPHQNEAYQ
-9 ALKIGIAS
+9 A
-17 PEKIRSW
+17 
-24 SYGEVIKPETINY
+24 VIKKFE
-37 RTLKPERDGLF
+37 
-48 CEKIFGP
+48 EKGKAAVIFP
-55 TRDYECSCGKYK
+55 TGCGKSFVALEYILK
-67 RLRYKN
+67 HPDERVLFLAPRRAIANQMYEY
-73 IVCDRCGV
+73 IVR
-81 EVTKSSVRRERMG
+81 
-94 HIELATPVSHIW
+94 
-106 YVKGVPSY
+106 Y
-114 IGLTLDMSPRD
+114 IGGDTRS
-125 LEEVIYFVSYVVLD
+125 I
-139 PGATTLIKKQT
+139 
-150 LSDKEYRAYYE
+150 
-161 KYGNTFRVGMG
+161 
-172 AEAIKELLSEVDVN
+172 
-186 KELEEIQK
+186 EEIQK

-507 KKNGKQAIVIDLVN
+507 KKNGKQAIVTDLVN

-672 CEKNGRLPKQVVGT
+672 CEKNGRLPKQVVGTKATLTEEQIYENNLYARWRRCDEKQLVDKYSGVPIEKVPEEYKSIVEQVRSYGYGIEEKLTTYQKVIQFCEKNERLPKQVVGT

>member
-1 MLEANNFK
+1 MANTENSKLELLPHQNEAYQ
-9 ALKIGIAS
+9 A
-17 PEKIRSW
+17 
-24 SYGEVIKPETINY
+24 VIKKFE
-37 RTLKPERDGLF
+37 
-48 CEKIFGP
+48 EKGKAAVIFP
-55 TRDYECSCGKYK
+55 TGCGKSFVALEYILK
-67 RLRYKN
+67 HPDERVLFLAPRRAIANQMYEY
-73 IVCDRCGV
+73 IVR
-81 EVTKSSVRRERMG
+81 
-94 HIELATPVSHIW
+94 
-106 YVKGVPSY
+106 Y
-114 IGLTLDMSPRD
+114 IGGDTRS
-125 LEEVIYFVSYVVLD
+125 I
-139 PGATTLIKKQT
+139 
-150 LSDKEYRAYYE
+150 
-161 KYGNTFRVGMG
+161 
-172 AEAIKELLSEVDVN
+172 
-186 KELEEIQK
+186 EEIQK

-716 SGVPIEKVPEE
+716 SGVLIEKVPEEYKSIVEQVRSYGYGIEEKLTTYQKVIQFCEKNERLPKQVVGTKATLTEEQIYENNLYARWRRCDEKQLVDKYSGVLIEKVPEE

>member
-1 MLEANNFK
+1 MANTENSKLKLLPHQNEAYQAAVKKLEEKRKAAIISPTGTGKSFVALEYILQHPDERVLFLSPRRAIANQM
-9 ALKIGIAS
+9 
-17 PEKIRSW
+17 
-24 SYGEVIKPETINY
+24 
-37 RTLKPERDGLF
+37 
-48 CEKIFGP
+48 
-55 TRDYECSCGKYK
+55 YEY
-67 RLRYKN
+67 
-73 IVCDRCGV
+73 IVR
-81 EVTKSSVRRERMG
+81 
-94 HIELATPVSHIW
+94 
-106 YVKGVPSY
+106 Y
-114 IGLTLDMSPRD
+114 IGGDTRY
-125 LEEVIYFVSYVVLD
+125 I
-139 PGATTLIKKQT
+139 
-150 LSDKEYRAYYE
+150 
-161 KYGNTFRVGMG
+161 
-172 AEAIKELLSEVDVN
+172 
-186 KELEEIQK
+186 EEIQK
-194 EYGTGNNPSESLKLA
+194 EYGTGNNPGESLKLA

-234 DEILN
+234 DKILN

-249 EMHHLKTKS
+249 EMHHLKTKT
-258 IRATA
+258 IRAIA

-270 NEEYEEEFSNR
+270 DEEYEEEFSNR

-347 YVVPDFVREDELETL
+347 YVVPDFVREDELKTL
-362 LEKIEQAEGARKEEL
+362 LEQIEQAEGARKEEL
-377 KAEYDELALKS
+377 KAMYDELALKS

-573 ARRMARINN
+573 AKRMARINN

-672 CEKNGRLPKQVVGT
+672 CEKNGRLPKYVVGT
-686 KATLTEEQIYE
+686 KATITEEQIYE
-697 NNLYAR
+697 KNLYAR
-703 WRRCDEKQLVDKY
+703 WCRCDEKQLVDKY

-759 GRLPKQVV
+759 GRVPKYVVGTKATITEEQIYEKNLYARWCRCDEKQLVDKYSGVPIEKVPEEYKSIVEQVRSYGYGIEEKLTTYQKV
-767 GTKAA
+767 IQFCEKNGRVPRVVHGTKAA

-812 VIVEQARYYGIEEKL
+812 VIVEQARYYGIEGKL

-838 KNGRVPRAVHGTK
+838 KTGRVPRAVHGTK

-931 GTNSTCTEEQIY
+931 GTNSTRTEEQIY

-999 MQFCK
+999 MQFCE

-1058 RAIVEQVR
+1058 RVIVEQVR
-1066 SYGYLGNAKKSANSL
+1066 KYGYLGKAKKSATSL

>member
-1 MLEANNFK
+1 MANTENSKLKLLPHQNEAYQAAVKKLEEKRKAAIISPTGTGKSFVALEYILKHPDERVLFLAPRRAIANQM
-9 ALKIGIAS
+9 
-17 PEKIRSW
+17 
-24 SYGEVIKPETINY
+24 
-37 RTLKPERDGLF
+37 
-48 CEKIFGP
+48 
-55 TRDYECSCGKYK
+55 YEY
-67 RLRYKN
+67 
-73 IVCDRCGV
+73 IVR
-81 EVTKSSVRRERMG
+81 
-94 HIELATPVSHIW
+94 
-106 YVKGVPSY
+106 Y
-114 IGLTLDMSPRD
+114 IGGDTRS
-125 LEEVIYFVSYVVLD
+125 I
-139 PGATTLIKKQT
+139 
-150 LSDKEYRAYYE
+150 
-161 KYGNTFRVGMG
+161 
-172 AEAIKELLSEVDVN
+172 
-186 KELEEIQK
+186 EEIQK

-347 YVVPDFVREDELETL
+347 YVVPDFVREDELKTL
-362 LEKIEQAEGARKEEL
+362 LEQIEQAEGARKEEL
-377 KAEYDELALKS
+377 KAMYDELALKS

-441 ISSQDNTSAEQLQS
+441 ISSQDNTSVEQLQS

-490 TESRPVYTQRV
+490 TESRPVYMQRI
-501 GRCISS
+501 GRCISYE
-507 KKNGKQAIVIDLVN
+507 KNGKQAIVIDLVN

-540 IEALQQLIDWIN
+540 IEALQKLIDWIN

-597 DKEEQDKIQDIIELG
+597 DKEEQEKIQDIIELG
-612 NTIGLFSK
+612 SEIGLFSE
-620 AIKLDF
+620 AIKLDL
-626 SDEEQRQEDLINQFI
+626 SDEEKKQEDLINQFT

-646 KGVRKDFVRLL
+646 KGVRKDFVKLL
-657 QERLREGTFKEVMQF
+657 QERLREETFKEVMQF
-672 CEKNGRLPKQVVGT
+672 CEKNGRLPRGYNGT
-686 KATLTEEQIYE
+686 KVILTEEQIYE
-697 NNLYAR
+697 RNLCGR
-703 WRRCDEKQLVDKY
+703 WYRSAEKQIVDKY
-716 SGVPIEKVPEE
+716 AGVPIEKVPEE
-727 YKSIVEQ
+727 YKAIVKQ
-734 VRSYG
+734 VRKYG
-739 YGIEEKLTT
+739 YSIEEKVTT
-748 YQKVIQFCEKN
+748 YQEIMQFCEKN
-759 GRLPKQVV
+759 GRLPKAYSSM
-767 GTKAA
+767 KATTM
-772 LTEEQLYEKNLY
+772 TEEQLYEKNLHTRWAE
-784 GSWLRSDEKKLIDKY
+784 SSEKQIVDKY
-799 IGTPIEKIPEKDR
+799 AGISIEKVPEKYKA
-812 VIVEQARYYGIEEKL
+812 IVEQVRKCGYSIKEKL
-827 TFYQEVIRFCE
+827 TTYQEIMQFGE
-838 KNGRVPRAVHGTK
+838 KNGRLPISYSKMKDATM
-851 AALTEEQLYEKNL
+851 TEEQRCERRLYAKW
-864 YYRWR
+864 YR
-869 RSDEKQLVDKY
+869 SAEKQIVDKY
-880 AGVPIEGVPEEDREI
+880 AGVPIEKVPEEYKAIVKQVRKYGYGIEEKLTDYQMVMQFCEKNGRLPRGYSGRKATPTKEQYCERRLYDRWYKSPEKQIVDKYAGIPTEKVPEEYKAI
-895 VEQVRSYG
+895 VEQVRKYG
-903 YGVEEKLTAY
+903 YGIEEKLTGY
-913 QEIMQFCEKY
+913 QMVIKFCEKK
-923 GRWPRMFQ
+923 GRLPRGCR
-931 GTNSTCTEEQIY
+931 GTKATLTEERFY
-943 ERNLYN
+943 EKILYAN
-949 RWQTSDEKQI
+949 SWLRSAEKKI
-959 VDKYVGIPT
+959 VDKYVGIPI
-968 EKIPE
+968 EK
-973 EDKTIIE
+973 
-980 QVRSYGYGI
+980 
-989 KRKLIGYQAL
+989 
-999 MQFCK
+999 
-1004 KNGRLP
+1004 
-1010 KQIAGKK
+1010 
-1017 ATLTEKQIYERNLY
+1017 
-1031 AKWKTSKEKQLVDK
+1031 
-1045 YVGIPVEEIPEED
+1045 IPEED

>member
-1 MLEANNFK
+1 MANTENSKLELLPHQNEAYQ
-9 ALKIGIAS
+9 A
-17 PEKIRSW
+17 
-24 SYGEVIKPETINY
+24 VIKKFE
-37 RTLKPERDGLF
+37 
-48 CEKIFGP
+48 EKGKAAVIFP
-55 TRDYECSCGKYK
+55 TGCGKSFVALEYILK
-67 RLRYKN
+67 HPDERVLFLAPRRAIANQMYEY
-73 IVCDRCGV
+73 IVR
-81 EVTKSSVRRERMG
+81 
-94 HIELATPVSHIW
+94 
-106 YVKGVPSY
+106 Y
-114 IGLTLDMSPRD
+114 IGGDTRP
-125 LEEVIYFVSYVVLD
+125 I
-139 PGATTLIKKQT
+139 
-150 LSDKEYRAYYE
+150 
-161 KYGNTFRVGMG
+161 
-172 AEAIKELLSEVDVN
+172 
-186 KELEEIQK
+186 EEIQK

-234 DEILN
+234 DKILN

-244 MIIVD
+244 IIIVD

-263 GSNVVED
+263 GSNVVEND
-270 NEEYEEEFSNR
+270 EKYEEEFSNR

-347 YVVPDFVREDELETL
+347 YVVPDFVREDELKTL
-362 LEKIEQAEGARKEEL
+362 LEQIEQAEGARKEEL
-377 KAEYDELALKS
+377 KAMYDELALKS

-703 WRRCDEKQLVDKY
+703 WCRCDEKQLVDKY

>member
-1 MLEANNFK
+1 MANTENSKLKLLPHQNEAYQAAVKKLEEKRKAAIISPTGTGKSFVVLEYILQHPDERVLFLSPRRAIANQM
-9 ALKIGIAS
+9 
-17 PEKIRSW
+17 
-24 SYGEVIKPETINY
+24 
-37 RTLKPERDGLF
+37 
-48 CEKIFGP
+48 
-55 TRDYECSCGKYK
+55 YEY
-67 RLRYKN
+67 
-73 IVCDRCGV
+73 IVR
-81 EVTKSSVRRERMG
+81 
-94 HIELATPVSHIW
+94 
-106 YVKGVPSY
+106 Y
-114 IGLTLDMSPRD
+114 IGGDTRY
-125 LEEVIYFVSYVVLD
+125 I
-139 PGATTLIKKQT
+139 
-150 LSDKEYRAYYE
+150 
-161 KYGNTFRVGMG
+161 
-172 AEAIKELLSEVDVN
+172 
-186 KELEEIQK
+186 EEIQK
-194 EYGTGNNPSESLKLA
+194 EYGTGNNPGESLKLA

-234 DEILN
+234 DKILN

-249 EMHHLKTKS
+249 EMHHLKTKT
-258 IRATA
+258 IRAIA

-270 NEEYEEEFSNR
+270 DEEYEEEFSNR

-347 YVVPDFVREDELETL
+347 YVVPDFVREDELKTL
-362 LEKIEQAEGARKEEL
+362 LEQIEQAEGARKEEL
-377 KAEYDELALKS
+377 KAMYDELALKS

-426 KEWFGKIDEEPEIYG
+426 KEWFGGIDEEPEIYG
-441 ISSQDNTSAEQLQS
+441 ISSQDNTSVEQLQS

-507 KKNGKQAIVIDLVN
+507 EKNGKQAIVIDLVN

-540 IEALQQLIDWIN
+540 IEALQKLIDWIN

-562 SAEKSQKEKTM
+562 SAEKSLKEKTM
-573 ARRMARINN
+573 AKRMARINN
-582 KYIKYAQNQEMIKQL
+582 KYLKYAQNQEMINEL
-597 DKEEQDKIQDIIELG
+597 DKEEQEKIQDIIELG
-612 NTIGLFSK
+612 SEIGLFSE
-620 AIKLDF
+620 AIKLDL
-626 SDEEQRQEDLINQFI
+626 SDKEKRQEDLINQFT

-646 KGVRKDFVRLL
+646 KGVRKDFVKLL
-657 QERLREGTFKEVMQF
+657 QERLREETFKEVMQF
-672 CEKNGRLPKQVVGT
+672 CEKNGRLPKHVVGT

-697 NNLYAR
+697 KNLYNR
-703 WRRCDEKQLVDKY
+703 WIQSDERQLVDKY
-716 SGVPIEKVPEE
+716 AGVPIEKIHG
-727 YKSIVEQ
+727 KCKAIVEQ
-734 VRSYG
+734 VRKYG

-748 YQKVIQFCEKN
+748 YQKVMQFCGKN
-759 GRLPKQVV
+759 GRLPKHVV
-767 GTKAA
+767 GTKVTM
-772 LTEEQLYEKNLY
+772 TEEQLYESNLY
-784 GSWLRSDEKKLIDKY
+784 ARWIRSDEKKL
-799 IGTPIEKIPEKDR
+799 
-812 VIVEQARYYGIEEKL
+812 
-827 TFYQEVIRFCE
+827 
-838 KNGRVPRAVHGTK
+838 
-851 AALTEEQLYEKNL
+851 
-864 YYRWR
+864 
-869 RSDEKQLVDKY
+869 VDKY
-880 AGVPIEGVPEEDREI
+880 MGVPIEKVPEKYKAI

-903 YGVEEKLTAY
+903 YGIEKLTAY
-913 QEIMQFCEKY
+913 QKVMEFCEKN
-923 GRWPRMFQ
+923 GRVPKPVV
-931 GTNSTCTEEQIY
+931 GKKVTLTKEQLY
-943 ERNLYN
+943 ERNLYS
-949 RWQTSDEKQI
+949 RWLKSDEKNL
-959 VDKYVGIPT
+959 VDKYVGVSIEEIP
-968 EKIPE
+968 
-973 EDKTIIE
+973 DKDKAIVE

-989 KRKLIGYQAL
+989 EAKLTTYQAF
-999 MQFCK
+999 MQFCE
-1004 KNGRLP
+1004 KNGRVP
-1010 KQIAGKK
+1010 QGVKGTKV
-1017 ATLTEKQIYERNLY
+1017 TMTEEQLYESNLY
-1031 AKWKTSKEKQLVDK
+1031 ARWIRSDEKKLVDK
-1045 YVGIPVEEIPEED
+1045 YMGVPIEEIPEED

>member
-1 MLEANNFK
+1 MANTENSKLKLLPHQNEAYQAAVKKLEEKRKAAIISPTGTGKSFVALEYILQHPDERVLFLSPRRAIANQM
-9 ALKIGIAS
+9 
-17 PEKIRSW
+17 
-24 SYGEVIKPETINY
+24 
-37 RTLKPERDGLF
+37 
-48 CEKIFGP
+48 
-55 TRDYECSCGKYK
+55 YEY
-67 RLRYKN
+67 
-73 IVCDRCGV
+73 IVR
-81 EVTKSSVRRERMG
+81 
-94 HIELATPVSHIW
+94 
-106 YVKGVPSY
+106 Y
-114 IGLTLDMSPRD
+114 IGGDTRY
-125 LEEVIYFVSYVVLD
+125 I
-139 PGATTLIKKQT
+139 
-150 LSDKEYRAYYE
+150 
-161 KYGNTFRVGMG
+161 
-172 AEAIKELLSEVDVN
+172 
-186 KELEEIQK
+186 EEIQK
-194 EYGTGNNPSESLKLA
+194 EYGTGNNPGESLKLA

-234 DEILN
+234 DKILN

-249 EMHHLKTKS
+249 EMHHLKTKT
-258 IRATA
+258 IRAIA

-270 NEEYEEEFSNR
+270 DEEYEEEFSNR

-288 GKKFKKFLEDNP
+288 GKKFEKFLEDNP

-347 YVVPDFVREDELETL
+347 YVVPDFVREDELKTL
-362 LEKIEQAEGARKEEL
+362 LEQIEQAEGARKEEL
-377 KAEYDELALKS
+377 KAMYDELALKS

-426 KEWFGKIDEEPEIYG
+426 KEWFGEIDEEPEIYG

-573 ARRMARINN
+573 AKRMARINN

-657 QERLREGTFKEVMQF
+657 RERLREGTFKEVMQF
-672 CEKNGRLPKQVVGT
+672 CEKNGRLPKYVVGT
-686 KATLTEEQIYE
+686 KATITEEQIYE
-697 NNLYAR
+697 KNLYAR
-703 WRRCDEKQLVDKY
+703 WCRCDEKQLVDKY

-759 GRLPKQVV
+759 GRVPRVV
-767 GTKAA
+767 HGTKAA

-812 VIVEQARYYGIEEKL
+812 VIVEQARYYGIEGKL

-864 YYRWR
+864 YSRWR

-895 VEQVRSYG
+895 VEQVRNYG

-931 GTNSTCTEEQIY
+931 GTNSTRTEEQIY

-989 KRKLIGYQAL
+989 KRKLIGYQEI
-999 MQFCK
+999 MQFCE

-1058 RAIVEQVR
+1058 RVIVEQVR
-1066 SYGYLGNAKKSANSL
+1066 KYGYLGKAKKSATSL

>member
-1 MLEANNFK
+1 MANTENSKLKLLPHQNEAYQAAVKKLEEKRKAAIISPTGTGKSFVALEYILQHPDERVLFLSPRRAIANQM
-9 ALKIGIAS
+9 
-17 PEKIRSW
+17 
-24 SYGEVIKPETINY
+24 
-37 RTLKPERDGLF
+37 
-48 CEKIFGP
+48 
-55 TRDYECSCGKYK
+55 YEY
-67 RLRYKN
+67 
-73 IVCDRCGV
+73 IVR
-81 EVTKSSVRRERMG
+81 
-94 HIELATPVSHIW
+94 
-106 YVKGVPSY
+106 Y
-114 IGLTLDMSPRD
+114 IGGDTRY
-125 LEEVIYFVSYVVLD
+125 I
-139 PGATTLIKKQT
+139 
-150 LSDKEYRAYYE
+150 
-161 KYGNTFRVGMG
+161 
-172 AEAIKELLSEVDVN
+172 
-186 KELEEIQK
+186 EEIQK
-194 EYGTGNNPSESLKLA
+194 EYGTGNNPGESLKLA

-234 DEILN
+234 DKILN

-249 EMHHLKTKS
+249 EMHHLKTKT
-258 IRATA
+258 IRAIA

-270 NEEYEEEFSNR
+270 DEEYEEEFSNR

-347 YVVPDFVREDELETL
+347 YVVPDFVREDELKTL
-362 LEKIEQAEGARKEEL
+362 LEQIEQAEGARKEEL
-377 KAEYDELALKS
+377 KAMYDELALKS

-573 ARRMARINN
+573 AKRMARINN

-657 QERLREGTFKEVMQF
+657 RERLREGTFKEVMQF
-672 CEKNGRLPKQVVGT
+672 CEKNGRLPKYVVGT
-686 KATLTEEQIYE
+686 KATITEEQIYE
-697 NNLYAR
+697 KNLYAR
-703 WRRCDEKQLVDKY
+703 WCRCDEKQLVDKY

-759 GRLPKQVV
+759 GRVPRVV
-767 GTKAA
+767 HGTKAA

-812 VIVEQARYYGIEEKL
+812 VIVEQARYYGIEGKL

-838 KNGRVPRAVHGTK
+838 KTGRVPRAVHGTK

-864 YYRWR
+864 YSRWR

-895 VEQVRSYG
+895 VEQVRNYG

-931 GTNSTCTEEQIY
+931 GTNSTRTEEQIY

-999 MQFCK
+999 MQFCE

-1058 RAIVEQVR
+1058 RVIVEQVR
-1066 SYGYLGNAKKSANSL
+1066 KYGYLGKAKKSATSL

>member
-1 MLEANNFK
+1 MANTENSKLELLPHQNEAYQ
-9 ALKIGIAS
+9 A
-17 PEKIRSW
+17 
-24 SYGEVIKPETINY
+24 VIKKFE
-37 RTLKPERDGLF
+37 
-48 CEKIFGP
+48 EKGKAAVIFP
-55 TRDYECSCGKYK
+55 TGCGKSFVALEYILK
-67 RLRYKN
+67 HPDERVLFLAPRRAIANQMYEY
-73 IVCDRCGV
+73 IVR
-81 EVTKSSVRRERMG
+81 
-94 HIELATPVSHIW
+94 
-106 YVKGVPSY
+106 Y
-114 IGLTLDMSPRD
+114 IGGDTRS
-125 LEEVIYFVSYVVLD
+125 I
-139 PGATTLIKKQT
+139 
-150 LSDKEYRAYYE
+150 
-161 KYGNTFRVGMG
+161 
-172 AEAIKELLSEVDVN
+172 
-186 KELEEIQK
+186 EEIQK

-759 GRLPKQVV
+759 ERLPKQVVGTKATLTEEQIYENNLYARWRRCDEKQLVDKYSGVPIEKVPEEYKSIVEQVRSYGYGIEEKLTTYQKVIQFCEKNERLPKQVV

>member
-1 MLEANNFK
+1 MANTENSKLELLPHQNEAYK
-9 ALKIGIAS
+9 AVVKKFE
-17 PEKIRSW
+17 EK
-24 SYGEVIKPETINY
+24 GKAAVI
-37 RTLKPERDGLF
+37 F
-48 CEKIFGP
+48 P
-55 TRDYECSCGKYK
+55 TGCGKSFVALEYILK
-67 RLRYKN
+67 HPDERVLFLAPRRAIANQMYEY
-73 IVCDRCGV
+73 IVR
-81 EVTKSSVRRERMG
+81 
-94 HIELATPVSHIW
+94 
-106 YVKGVPSY
+106 Y
-114 IGLTLDMSPRD
+114 IGGDTRP
-125 LEEVIYFVSYVVLD
+125 I
-139 PGATTLIKKQT
+139 
-150 LSDKEYRAYYE
+150 
-161 KYGNTFRVGMG
+161 
-172 AEAIKELLSEVDVN
+172 
-186 KELEEIQK
+186 EEIQK

-234 DEILN
+234 DKILN

-244 MIIVD
+244 IIIVD

-263 GSNVVED
+263 GSNVVEND
-270 NEEYEEEFSNR
+270 EKYEEEFSNR

-300 QAKLLGLSATPI
+300 QAKILGLSATPI

-377 KAEYDELALKS
+377 KVEYDELALKS

-703 WRRCDEKQLVDKY
+703 WCRCDEKQLVDKY

-1058 RAIVEQVR
+1058 RVIVEQVR
-1066 SYGYLGNAKKSANSL
+1066 KYGYLGKAKKSATSL

>member
-1 MLEANNFK
+1 MANTENSKLELLPHQNEAYQ
-9 ALKIGIAS
+9 A
-17 PEKIRSW
+17 
-24 SYGEVIKPETINY
+24 VIKKFE
-37 RTLKPERDGLF
+37 
-48 CEKIFGP
+48 EKGKVAVIFP
-55 TRDYECSCGKYK
+55 TGCGKSFVALEYILK
-67 RLRYKN
+67 HPDERVLFLAPRRAIANQMYEY
-73 IVCDRCGV
+73 IVR
-81 EVTKSSVRRERMG
+81 
-94 HIELATPVSHIW
+94 
-106 YVKGVPSY
+106 Y
-114 IGLTLDMSPRD
+114 IGGDTRP
-125 LEEVIYFVSYVVLD
+125 I
-139 PGATTLIKKQT
+139 
-150 LSDKEYRAYYE
+150 
-161 KYGNTFRVGMG
+161 
-172 AEAIKELLSEVDVN
+172 
-186 KELEEIQK
+186 EEIQK

-234 DEILN
+234 DKILN

-244 MIIVD
+244 IIIVD

-263 GSNVVED
+263 GSNVVEND
-270 NEEYEEEFSNR
+270 EKYEEEFSNR

-347 YVVPDFVREDELETL
+347 YVVPDFVREDELKTL
-362 LEKIEQAEGARKEEL
+362 LEQIEQAEGARKEEL
-377 KAEYDELALKS
+377 KAMYDELALKS

-441 ISSQDNTSAEQLQS
+441 ISSQDNTSVEQLQS

-490 TESRPVYTQRV
+490 TESRPVYMQRI
-501 GRCISS
+501 GRCISYE
-507 KKNGKQAIVIDLVN
+507 KNGKQAIVIDLVN

-540 IEALQQLIDWIN
+540 IEALQKLIDWIN

-657 QERLREGTFKEVMQF
+657 QERLREGTFKEVM
-672 CEKNGRLPKQVVGT
+672 
-686 KATLTEEQIYE
+686 
-697 NNLYAR
+697 
-703 WRRCDEKQLVDKY
+703 
-716 SGVPIEKVPEE
+716 
-727 YKSIVEQ
+727 
-734 VRSYG
+734 
-739 YGIEEKLTT
+739 
-748 YQKVIQFCEKN
+748 QFCEKN

-1058 RAIVEQVR
+1058 RAIVEHVR

>member
-1 MLEANNFK
+1 MANTENSKLELLPHQNEAYQ
-9 ALKIGIAS
+9 A
-17 PEKIRSW
+17 
-24 SYGEVIKPETINY
+24 VIKKFE
-37 RTLKPERDGLF
+37 
-48 CEKIFGP
+48 EKGKAAVIFP
-55 TRDYECSCGKYK
+55 TGCGKSFVALEYILK
-67 RLRYKN
+67 HPDERVLFLAPRRAIANQMYEY
-73 IVCDRCGV
+73 IVR
-81 EVTKSSVRRERMG
+81 
-94 HIELATPVSHIW
+94 
-106 YVKGVPSY
+106 Y
-114 IGLTLDMSPRD
+114 IGGDTRS
-125 LEEVIYFVSYVVLD
+125 I
-139 PGATTLIKKQT
+139 
-150 LSDKEYRAYYE
+150 
-161 KYGNTFRVGMG
+161 
-172 AEAIKELLSEVDVN
+172 
-186 KELEEIQK
+186 EEIQK

-703 WRRCDEKQLVDKY
+703 WCRRDEKQLVDKY

>member
-1 MLEANNFK
+1 MANTENSKLELLPHQNEAYQ
-9 ALKIGIAS
+9 A
-17 PEKIRSW
+17 
-24 SYGEVIKPETINY
+24 VIKKFE
-37 RTLKPERDGLF
+37 
-48 CEKIFGP
+48 EKGKAAVIFP
-55 TRDYECSCGKYK
+55 TGCGKSFVALEYILK
-67 RLRYKN
+67 HPDERVLFLAPRRAIANQMYEY
-73 IVCDRCGV
+73 IVR
-81 EVTKSSVRRERMG
+81 
-94 HIELATPVSHIW
+94 
-106 YVKGVPSY
+106 Y
-114 IGLTLDMSPRD
+114 IGGDTRS
-125 LEEVIYFVSYVVLD
+125 I
-139 PGATTLIKKQT
+139 
-150 LSDKEYRAYYE
+150 
-161 KYGNTFRVGMG
+161 
-172 AEAIKELLSEVDVN
+172 
-186 KELEEIQK
+186 EEIQK

-672 CEKNGRLPKQVVGT
+672 CEKNERLPKQVVGT

-703 WRRCDEKQLVDKY
+703 WCRCDEKQLVDKY

>member
-1 MLEANNFK
+1 MANTENSKLELLPHQNEAYQ
-9 ALKIGIAS
+9 A
-17 PEKIRSW
+17 
-24 SYGEVIKPETINY
+24 VIKKFE
-37 RTLKPERDGLF
+37 
-48 CEKIFGP
+48 EKGKAAVIFP
-55 TRDYECSCGKYK
+55 TGCGKSFVALEYILK
-67 RLRYKN
+67 HPDERVLFLAPRRAIANQMYEY
-73 IVCDRCGV
+73 IVR
-81 EVTKSSVRRERMG
+81 
-94 HIELATPVSHIW
+94 
-106 YVKGVPSY
+106 Y
-114 IGLTLDMSPRD
+114 IGGDTRS
-125 LEEVIYFVSYVVLD
+125 I
-139 PGATTLIKKQT
+139 
-150 LSDKEYRAYYE
+150 
-161 KYGNTFRVGMG
+161 
-172 AEAIKELLSEVDVN
+172 
-186 KELEEIQK
+186 EEIQK

-703 WRRCDEKQLVDKY
+703 WCRCDEKQLVDKYSGVPIEKVPEEYKSIVEQVRSYGYGIEEKLTTYQKVIQFCEKNERLPKQVVGTKATLTEEQIYENNLYARWCRCDEKQLVDKY

-989 KRKLIGYQAL
+989 KRKLICYQAL

>member
-1 MLEANNFK
+1 VEDKMANTENSKLELLPHQNEAYQ
-9 ALKIGIAS
+9 A
-17 PEKIRSW
+17 
-24 SYGEVIKPETINY
+24 VIKKFE
-37 RTLKPERDGLF
+37 
-48 CEKIFGP
+48 EKGKAAVIFP
-55 TRDYECSCGKYK
+55 TGCGKSFVALEYILK
-67 RLRYKN
+67 HPDERVLFLAPRRAIANQMYEY
-73 IVCDRCGV
+73 IVR
-81 EVTKSSVRRERMG
+81 
-94 HIELATPVSHIW
+94 
-106 YVKGVPSY
+106 Y
-114 IGLTLDMSPRD
+114 IGGDTRS
-125 LEEVIYFVSYVVLD
+125 I
-139 PGATTLIKKQT
+139 
-150 LSDKEYRAYYE
+150 
-161 KYGNTFRVGMG
+161 
-172 AEAIKELLSEVDVN
+172 
-186 KELEEIQK
+186 EEIQK

-703 WRRCDEKQLVDKY
+703 WCRCDEKQLVDKYSGVPIEKVPEEYKSIVEQVRSYGYGIEEKLTTYQKVIQFCEKNERLPKQVVGTKATLTEEQIYENNLYARWCRCDEKQLVDKY